1 MLTARLAPYW
11 LSAPVL
17 GFATRNDSRR
27 MPFTV
32 FGARAARS
40 RGDDPLSSL
49 VLGLLLEHDRFYL
62 SSESLFRDF
71 EKCYLFDFD

>member
-1 MLTARLAPYW
+1 
-11 LSAPVL
+11 
-17 GFATRNDSRR
+17 

-62 SSESLFRDF
+62 SSEILFRDF